1 MASGAA
7 VIAGVRVG
15 EYPSSRMRRLLLP
28 FLFALVGAC
37 SNIEEAKPRPKP
49 SSLAA
54 KPTFEIEVDPILRG
68 TIASEAILVGFED
81 VVVRGYGI
89 VVGLKGT
96 GSRMMPAEVRAF
108 LLQELARNEIS
119 DAVKGMGVSPERF
132 LDSDDIAAVVVEGII
147 PAGSPR
153 DTRFDVR
160 VYAVPGSGT
169 TSLEGGRLWTC
180 DMRAGPLT
188 AGSRQAA
195 IFAEAKGPI
204 LINPFAPSSISSLG
218 DVDRLSGRVLNGG
231 RVLKD
236 MMLRLRLATPSHT
249 RAGMIVSAINSRF
262 AREPGQRDDTARGK
276 SGELIDLTVPP
287 SYQDRTREFAQL
299 VRHMS
304 LDVQNAEAIAT
315 AVRRSLLANPGG
327 AEAAAWRWQAIGPKS
342 IPLLH
347 DLYTHPEEQPR
358 MAALEAGAKLDDPLA
373 VNPLLGMARKGTPT
387 IRLAAIKLLG
397 GMGDNP
403 AIDVGLRP
411 LLDDEDLDVRLTT
424 YEMLRKRRDPSVET
438 MNVNNRFAL
447 DLVRSNKPLV
457 YAAQSGP
464 PRIAVFGEDVKLRQ
478 PMMQSI
484 WNGKLIVKF
493 EPEDAKALVFFRSDG
508 AERPRIEQS
517 KADAHEFIAFLARTP
532 SPSIGSAGLD
542 LSYGETLGVIYELAR
557 AQNLGS
563 DFRGEQDRILADIM
577 RQDKETESTERS
589 DFPEQKA
596 TLPGPGKT
604 TPATQPTRPGA
615 LDARPKAADTVPR

>member
-1 MASGAA
+1 
-7 VIAGVRVG
+7 
-15 EYPSSRMRRLLLP
+15 MRRLLPCL
-28 FLFALVGAC
+28 LALLGAC

-49 SSLAA
+49 ASMSSQPA
-54 KPTFEIEVDPILRG
+54 FEIEVDPILRG
-68 TIASEAILVGFED
+68 TIASEAIFVGFED
-81 VVVRGYGI
+81 VVVRGYGV

-108 LLQELARNEIS
+108 LLQELGRNEIS
-119 DAVKGMGVSPERF
+119 DTVKGMGISAERF

-169 TSLEGGRLWTC
+169 TSLEGGRLWTA
-180 DMRAGPLT
+180 DLRAGPLT

-195 IFAEAKGPI
+195 VFAEARGPI
-204 LINPFAPSSISSLG
+204 LINPFAPSSVSSLG

-236 MMLRLRLATPSHT
+236 MLLRLRLATPSHT
-249 RAGMIVSAINSRF
+249 RAGAIVSAINSRF

-287 SYQDRTREFAQL
+287 SYEARTRDFVQL

-304 LDVQNAEAIAT
+304 LDVSNSEAIAT

-342 IPLLH
+342 IPILH
-347 DLYTHPEEQPR
+347 DLYAHPEEQPR

-373 VNPLLGMARKGTPT
+373 VAPLLDMARKGPST
-387 IRLAAIKLLG
+387 IRLASIKLLG

-411 LLDDEDLDVRLTT
+411 LLDDADLDVRLTT

-447 DLVRSNKPLV
+447 DLVRSSRPLV

-464 PRIAVFGEDVKLRQ
+464 PRIAVFGDEVKLRQ
-478 PMMQSI
+478 PMLQSI

-493 EPEDAKALVFFRSDG
+493 EPEDSKALVFFRSDG
-508 AERPRIEQS
+508 AERPRIEQTKPES
-517 KADAHEFIAFLARTP
+517 HEFIAFLARTP
-532 SPSIGSAGLD
+532 SPTIGSAGLD

-577 RQDKETESTERS
+577 RQDRETETTERP
-589 DFPEQKA
+589 DFPAEK
-596 TLPGPGKT
+596 
-604 TPATQPTRPGA
+604 PALQPAAPRPQPSQPNRPGA
-615 LDARPKAADTVPR
+615 LDGRPKAADTVPR